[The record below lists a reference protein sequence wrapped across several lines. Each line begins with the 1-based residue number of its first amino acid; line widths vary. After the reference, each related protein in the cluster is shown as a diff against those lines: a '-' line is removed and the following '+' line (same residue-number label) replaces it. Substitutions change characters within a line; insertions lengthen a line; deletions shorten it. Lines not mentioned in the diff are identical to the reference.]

1 MIDKIRG
8 IFGTQPVDKVRQQ
21 KTEVKER
28 KDKADGVEVSP
39 FAKEL
44 AAASAEMKKNPRC
57 AAREGRTDQ
66 KRNRRRN
73 LLSRLARSSA
83 EAFSGRHIE
92 RGQGKLR
99 LCRQK
104 V

>member
-44 AAASAEMKKNPRC
+44 AAASAEMKKIPDVRQEKVEQIKKEIEGGTYSPDLREV
-57 AAREGRTDQ
+57 ARRLFLAGI
-66 KRNRRRN
+66 
-73 LLSRLARSSA
+73 SRDDKES
-83 EAFSGRHIE
+83 
-92 RGQGKLR
+92 
-99 LCRQK
+99 
-104 V
+104 